1 MLVKRY
7 KRCPK
12 CDSENSDTAK
22 FCLKCGTNLQDVPV
36 NTDLPGAN
44 FFETNVDQPDTL
56 TITTGG
62 IPNGFILAAS
72 VEVIGAGEN
81 YTEAWKTMIQNLK
94 SILGIKGLDGIANY
108 RVILSPFQ
116 TTSTK
121 TKITLMLYADGILNV
136 ERKDKNLRTPDMKE
150 DSL

>member
-12 CDSENSDTAK
+12 CDSKNSDTAK

-44 FFETNVDQPDTL
+44 FFETSVDQPDTL

-62 IPNGFILAAS
+62 IPNGFRLAAS

-136 ERKDKNLRTPDMKE
+136 ERKDKNLQTPDMKE